1 MNAHLPT
8 ILTLTASK
16 ATAEQEQ
23 TTDEF
28 DGPALEVRL
37 AEALLGDALLT
48 PDDLPATWVEAERGR
63 SMIAGSDYEAL
74 ALGDVRRA
82 FEEPR
87 TGRRIEQQLAVLP
100 RWAARDLPDEE
111 PAAPAPAIA
120 AAEHDGGGVQVLERP
135 AVAERTAEVA
145 RYGTVVM
152 ALRYADGRGGVL
164 PSAVSDLAHAR
175 CRELAQTLQ

>member
-16 ATAEQEQ
+16 GNAEQ
-23 TTDEF
+23 TDSADGF
-28 DGPALEVRL
+28 DGHALEARL

-48 PDDLPATWVEAERGR
+48 PDDLPATWVEAEPGG
-63 SMIAGSDYEAL
+63 SMVAGSDYEAL

-100 RWAARDLPDEE
+100 RWAARDLPAEE
-111 PAAPAPAIA
+111 PATPAQSIA
-120 AAEHDGGGVQVLERP
+120 AAGHDGGGVQLLDRT
-135 AVAERTAEVA
+135 AVAGRTAEIV

-152 ALRYADGRGGVL
+152 ALRYADGRGGTL
-164 PSAVSDLAHAR
+164 PAAVSDLVHAR